1 MKKHVFVNLVIS
13 ILLCFV
19 SVGLFVMGNIDE
31 GYYEPSDPVYYVS
44 NKTEIANAIKKERET
59 LIKEVN
65 QMIYDGEYLEALKAI
80 KASDFSDDIQLKN
93 LSQYLTRKVAE
104 QNLSPYSGTIDILL
118 FEPIISF
125 PEVLK
130 KNTSQSSVMDEN
142 LITLSEFEK
151 ILIAIYENN
160 FILVD
165 PVQAL
170 NGRLYVPYGKKPI
183 ILALSSASYNVKN
196 GTVDKLILDN
206 NGELVTYTP
215 KRSINDR
222 IHHSNDFITLLET
235 FASNRPDFSLN
246 SARGLICVDGSSG
259 IMGYK
264 TQKTNANSKYQIKK
278 CYEVA
283 SNLRDNGWKFAC
295 SGYKYGVGDNDI
307 NFASG
312 LSHWKE
318 VVEPIIGKTSIYI
331 GNFDDFNEYKSSL
344 LSSYGYT
351 TLLNTSPNSSDIAIV
366 CNKVSGKT
374 LRQNHD
380 DLLRFFDSE
389 KVYDHI
395 NRATTYCSD

>member
-1 MKKHVFVNLVIS
+1 MKKLIILNIIIS

-19 SVGLFVMGNIDE
+19 SLGLFTVHKVDISFS
-31 GYYEPSDPVYYVS
+31 EPSDPVYYVS
-44 NKTEIANAIKKERET
+44 NKSEIDNTIKKEKET
-59 LIKEVN
+59 LIKNVN
-65 QMIYDGEYLEALKAI
+65 QMIYDGEYLDALKVI
-80 KASDFSDDIQLKN
+80 KSSDFSEDIQIKN
-93 LSQYLTRKVAE
+93 LTQYLTKKVAE
-104 QNLSPYSGTIDILL
+104 YKLSPYNGTIDILL

-130 KNTSQSSVMDEN
+130 KNSSQSSLMDEN
-142 LITLSEFEK
+142 QITISEFEK
-151 ILIAIYENN
+151 ILISIYENN
-160 FILVD
+160 YILVD

-183 ILALSSASYNVKN
+183 VLALASAHYNVKN
-196 GTVDKLILDN
+196 GTVDKLILDD
-206 NGELVTYTP
+206 NGDLVTYTP

-222 IHHSNDFITLLET
+222 IHHSNDFITLLDT
-235 FASNRPDFSLN
+235 FIEDRPDFSLN
-246 SARGLICVDGSSG
+246 SVRGLICVDGSNG

-278 CYEVA
+278 CYEIA
-283 SNLRDNGWKFAC
+283 NHLRDNGWKFAC
-295 SGYKYGVGDNDI
+295 TGYKFGANDNDI

-318 VVEPIIGKTSIYI
+318 VVEPILSKTSIYV
-331 GNFDDFNEYKSSL
+331 GNFDDFNEYKASL

-351 TLLNTSPNSSDIAIV
+351 TLLNTGASTDIGIN
-366 CNKVSGKT
+366 CIKISGKT

-380 DLLRFFDSE
+380 ELSKFFDSE
-389 KVYDHI
+389 KIYDHL